1 VSFTL
6 SDVRPGG
13 KGREMKRK
21 LITALMLAV
30 AIGVFGSVNGALAL
44 TVVWQIGDLD
54 GVVDPI
60 DGASEYAA
68 TGAFDLTFNYV
79 VGSDSDP
86 INNPSMPGYLG
97 PQNVA
102 AIASDGRPAT
112 DTTALLNILFTLDGD
127 ISDSTLTYGRYGS
140 ESDRL
145 YLDGVLFATLPVG
158 TEGGF
163 QEYSFDLGSLAA
175 GDYVI
180 SIDYDGGGAYNGHYI
195 DYLQLTHAPEPA
207 TMLLFG
213 TGLVCLVG
221 LRKKF
226 KK

>member
-1 VSFTL
+1 
-6 SDVRPGG
+6 
-13 KGREMKRK
+13 MKARFM
-21 LITALMLAV
+21 TAIMLAV
-30 AIGVFGSVNGALAL
+30 AIGVFGSVNGALA
-44 TVVWQIGDLD
+44 VPVWQIGDID

-60 DGASEYAA
+60 VGASEYPDDGNFA
-68 TGAFDLTFNYV
+68 LTFNYV

-97 PQNVA
+97 PQNVD
-102 AIASDGRPAT
+102 AIAGDGRPAT
-112 DTTALLNILFTLDGD
+112 DTTALLSILFTLDND
-127 ISDSTLTYGRYGS
+127 INDATLTYGRYGS

-145 YLDGVLFATLPVG
+145 YLEGSLFEILPIS

-163 QEYSFDLGSLAA
+163 QEYSFDLGHLAA
-175 GDYVI
+175 GDHVI
-180 SIDYDGGGAYNGHYI
+180 AIDYDGGGANNGHYI

-213 TGLVCLVG
+213 TGLICLVG
-221 LRKKF
+221 FRKKF